1 MSIPTTRK
9 TINIVHPYLL
19 SKPTSAAL
27 PINRG
32 SRIIQSDYQPLTAY
46 AMAQQKVTP
55 VANTPP
61 PVATPFQP
69 EDWQEADFI
78 RALASLERLQT
89 QVFTISLKSHP
100 PS

>member
-1 MSIPTTRK
+1 
-9 TINIVHPYLL
+9 
-19 SKPTSAAL
+19 
-27 PINRG
+27 
-32 SRIIQSDYQPLTAY
+32 
-46 AMAQQKVTP
+46 MAQQKVTP